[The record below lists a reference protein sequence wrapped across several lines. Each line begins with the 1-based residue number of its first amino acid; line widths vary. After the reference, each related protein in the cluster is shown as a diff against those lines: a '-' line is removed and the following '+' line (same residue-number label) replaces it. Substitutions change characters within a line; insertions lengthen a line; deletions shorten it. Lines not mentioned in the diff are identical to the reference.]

1 MPNLPEHKSIFAN
14 YSLQQIEFSMKTVPP
29 VQEVK
34 YKEDLISIL
43 K

>member
-14 YSLQQIEFSMKTVPP
+14 YSLQDIEYSLKIAPP
-29 VQEVK
+29 VVEVK